1 MDNLTHSVVG
11 LGVGALID
19 RSLPAE
25 PDQARQRVRAR
36 MLLTLG
42 CLASNFPDL
51 DLVLTPLLDAPLGYL
66 LHHRGHTHTFVA
78 AIGEA
83 ALLLALTWLLWPAA
97 RRLLRDSRAARH
109 GALLAAGAGLLL
121 HVVMDGLNV
130 YGVHP
135 FWPFDTNW
143 YYGDLVFI
151 VEPVFWIGF
160 GVPLAAMVRS
170 AFLRR
175 LWLGLIVL
183 VPAAATLLGFL
194 QWGSLAGLLA
204 LALLLGWLQRRSDRS
219 AQERHD
225 GPHTGQYTGQYA
237 GQHAGQHA
245 EARAEARAGRGR
257 TALTAGLLA
266 SLAFVG
272 VQALALQQARAIVG
286 AELGRIDAGEQ
297 VLDTALSAYPANPL
311 CWSFVSVAR
320 RGVDGAATVHL
331 RRGMLSLA
339 PALTPVSHCP
349 ARIAGPALEDAP
361 PQLAWQLEDRQSLAS
376 LRALAARDCRVN
388 AWMRF
393 ARAPSLADGVATDL
407 RWGEPGSRNF
417 STLQYAQTAAE
428 AARQPCPHPL
438 PPWSYPRADL
448 LQDR

>member
-25 PDQARQRVRAR
+25 PNQERRRIRSR
-36 MLLTLG
+36 MLLVIG

-66 LHHRGHTHTFVA
+66 LHHRGHTHTLLA

-83 ALLLALTWLLWPAA
+83 LLLLALVWLLWPAA
-97 RRLLRDSRAARH
+97 RRMLRDSTSARH

-121 HVVMDGLNV
+121 HLGMDSLNV

-135 FWPFDTNW
+135 FWPFDPNW

-160 GVPLAAMVRS
+160 GVPLAALVRRP
-170 AFLRR
+170 ALRR
-175 LWLGLIVL
+175 LWLAVIAL
-183 VPAAATLLGFL
+183 VPLAATLLGFL

-204 LALLLGWLQRRSDRS
+204 LGLGLAWIQRRNDEHHGESRS
-219 AQERHD
+219 E
-225 GPHTGQYTGQYA
+225 
-237 GQHAGQHA
+237 
-245 EARAEARAGRGR
+245 RGR
-257 TALTAGLLA
+257 MALTAGLAA

-272 VQALALQQARAIVG
+272 LQALALQQARAIVA
-286 AELGRIDAGEQ
+286 AEVKRIDAGERL
-297 VLDTALSAYPANPL
+297 LDTALSAYPSNPL
-311 CWSFVSVAR
+311 CWSFVTVAR
-320 RGVDGAATVHL
+320 TGADGTGTLHL
-331 RRGMLSLA
+331 RRGMLSVA
-339 PALTPVSHCP
+339 PALAPVSHCP

-361 PQLAWQLEDRQSLAS
+361 PQIAWQAEDRAPVAALRSLA
-376 LRALAARDCRVN
+376 AQDCRVN
-388 AWMRF
+388 AWLRF
-393 ARAPSLADGVATDL
+393 ARAPSLADGVATDV

-417 STLQYAQTAAE
+417 STMTLGAA
-428 AARQPCPHPL
+428 AGQPCPHPV
-438 PPWSYPRADL
+438 PNWGYPRADL
-448 LQDR
+448 LFER

>member
-25 PDQARQRVRAR
+25 PDQARARTRSR
-36 MLLTLG
+36 MLLVIG
-42 CLASNFPDL
+42 ALASNFPDL
-51 DLVLTPLLDAPLGYL
+51 DLVLTPLLDPPLGYL
-66 LHHRGHTHTFVA
+66 LHHRGHTHTLLA
-78 AIGEA
+78 ALLEA
-83 ALLLALTWLLWPAA
+83 TLLLALVWLLWPAA
-97 RRLLRDSRAARH
+97 RRLQQASSSARR

-121 HVVMDGLNV
+121 HIGMDSLNV

-135 FWPFDTNW
+135 FWPFDPNW

-160 GVPLAAMVRS
+160 GVPLAALVRS
-170 AFLRR
+170 RPLRW
-175 LWLGLIVL
+175 LWLALIGL
-183 VPAAATLLGFL
+183 VPLAATLLGFL

-204 LALLLGWLQRRSDRS
+204 LGLLLAWIQRRNDKHRDEHHGES
-219 AQERHD
+219 
-225 GPHTGQYTGQYA
+225 
-237 GQHAGQHA
+237 
-245 EARAEARAGRGR
+245 RAARGR
-257 TALTAGLLA
+257 MALTAGLAA

-272 VQALALQQARAIVG
+272 LQALALQQARAIVA
-286 AELGRIDAGEQ
+286 AELKRIDAGER

-311 CWSFVSVAR
+311 CWSFVTVAR
-320 RGVDGAATVHL
+320 DGKNGAGSIHL
-331 RRGMLSLA
+331 RRGMLSIA
-339 PALTPVSHCP
+339 PGLSPVSHCP

-361 PQLAWQLEDRQSLAS
+361 PQIAWQAEDRQALAA
-376 LRALAARDCRVN
+376 LRALAASDCRVN

-417 STLQYAQTAAE
+417 STLAYGQDAGKACP
-428 AARQPCPHPL
+428 QPVPN
-438 PPWSYPRADL
+438 WGYPRADL

>member
-25 PDQARQRVRAR
+25 PDAARQSVRSR
-36 MLLTLG
+36 MLLVVG

-66 LHHRGHTHTFVA
+66 LHHRGHTHTLLA
-78 AIGEA
+78 AVGE
-83 ALLLALTWLLWPAA
+83 ALLLLAMVWLLWPAA
-97 RRLLRDSRAARH
+97 RRLLRDSGVARR

-121 HVVMDGLNV
+121 HLGMDSLNV

-135 FWPFDTNW
+135 FWPLDPDW

-160 GVPLAAMVRS
+160 GVPLAALVRS
-170 AFLRR
+170 PFLRR
-175 LWLGLIVL
+175 LWLAVIAL
-183 VPAAATLLGFL
+183 VPLAATLLGFL
-194 QWGSLAGLLA
+194 QWGSLTGLAALGLLLAWIQRRNDEHHGESRAARGRRALAAGLA
-204 LALLLGWLQRRSDRS
+204 
-219 AQERHD
+219 
-225 GPHTGQYTGQYA
+225 
-237 GQHAGQHA
+237 
-245 EARAEARAGRGR
+245 
-257 TALTAGLLA
+257 A

-272 VQALALQQARAIVG
+272 LQALALQQARAVVA
-286 AELGRIDAGEQ
+286 AEIARIDAGERL
-297 VLDTALSAYPANPL
+297 LDTALSAYPSNPL
-311 CWSFVSVAR
+311 CWSFVTVAR
-320 RGVDGAATVHL
+320 SGRDGAGTVHL
-331 RRGMLSLA
+331 RRGMLSVA
-339 PALTPVSHCP
+339 PALIPVSHCP

-361 PQLAWQLEDRQSLAS
+361 PQLAWQLEDRQPLAT
-376 LRALAARDCRVN
+376 LRAVAAADCRVN

-417 STLQYAQTAAE
+417 STLAYGQDAGK
-428 AARQPCPHPL
+428 PCPHPA
-438 PPWSYPRADL
+438 PAWGYPRADL
-448 LQDR
+448 LLEK

>member
-25 PDQARQRVRAR
+25 PNQERRRIRSR
-36 MLLTLG
+36 MLLVIG

-66 LHHRGHTHTFVA
+66 LHHRGHTHTLLA

-83 ALLLALTWLLWPAA
+83 LLLLALVWLLWPAA
-97 RRLLRDSRAARH
+97 RRLLRDSTNARH

-121 HVVMDGLNV
+121 HLGMDSLNV

-135 FWPFDTNW
+135 FWPFDPNW

-160 GVPLAAMVRS
+160 GVPLAALVRRP
-170 AFLRR
+170 ALRR
-175 LWLGLIVL
+175 LWLAVIAL
-183 VPAAATLLGFL
+183 VPLGATLLGFL

-204 LALLLGWLQRRSDRS
+204 LGLGLAWIQRRNDEHHGESRS
-219 AQERHD
+219 E
-225 GPHTGQYTGQYA
+225 
-237 GQHAGQHA
+237 
-245 EARAEARAGRGR
+245 RGR
-257 TALTAGLLA
+257 MALAAGLAA

-272 VQALALQQARAIVG
+272 LQALALQQARAIVA
-286 AELGRIDAGEQ
+286 AEVKRIDAGERL
-297 VLDTALSAYPANPL
+297 LDTALSAYPSNPL
-311 CWSFVSVAR
+311 CWSFVTVAR
-320 RGVDGAATVHL
+320 TGADGTGTLHL
-331 RRGMLSLA
+331 RRGMLSVA
-339 PALTPVSHCP
+339 PALAPVSHCP

-361 PQLAWQLEDRQSLAS
+361 PQIAWQAEDRAPVAALRSLA
-376 LRALAARDCRVN
+376 AQDCRVN
-388 AWMRF
+388 AWLRF
-393 ARAPSLADGVATDL
+393 ARAPSLADGVATDV

-417 STLQYAQTAAE
+417 STMTLGAA
-428 AARQPCPHPL
+428 AGQPCPHPV
-438 PPWSYPRADL
+438 PNWGYPRADL
-448 LQDR
+448 LFER